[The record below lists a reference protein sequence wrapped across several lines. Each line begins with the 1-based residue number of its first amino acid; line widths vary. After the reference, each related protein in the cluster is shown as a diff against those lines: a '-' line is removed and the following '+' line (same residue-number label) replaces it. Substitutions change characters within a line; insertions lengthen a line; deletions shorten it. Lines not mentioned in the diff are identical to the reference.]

1 MLALFR
7 VGAGG
12 IGGSERVL
20 PSNSLVGDVLKVT
33 IV

>member
-1 MLALFR
+1 MLALLK

-20 PSNSLVGDVLKVT
+20 LSNSLAGDVLKVT
-33 IV
+33 IA